1 MSDKGQV
8 TILKFLHC
16 GDIHLDTP
24 FAGLSPEKSEER
36 RRGLRASFMKM
47 MEYIRGM
54 GINYVLISGDL
65 FEAEFATNNTAE
77 LLVRE
82 FRNCPDTKFI
92 IAPGRSDCFLG
103 NAIYESKRLPDNCY
117 VFDSEIMSSFDFDE
131 DKVRIYGWGFTTPTM
146 TSNPLLDR
154 QVDDISKINI
164 VVGYADVDGAL
175 SSDRCPIS
183 KVDLKRFGADYYAF
197 GSRHE
202 GGDFVSL
209 EDSMYGYS
217 GALESIGFDDS
228 GIGGAKLVVV
238 KYNGGELSID
248 AKSMSFGHIAFESER
263 VDITGVDTSN
273 EIVNRISRL
282 VSEKKYGSETAL
294 RVELVGEVDP
304 RFNVPKNL
312 GSDAFGLYS
321 FELIDKTMPL
331 YGTEHFKRDMTVKG
345 EIFRQLLP
353 LLKSEDEGERQ
364 VAAIAFRE
372 GLAALEGRDIDNA

>member
-1 MSDKGQV
+1 MSENSQV

-47 MEYIRGM
+47 MEYIRGT

-65 FEAEFATNNTAE
+65 FESEYATNNTAE
-77 LLVRE
+77 LIVRE
-82 FRNCPDTKFI
+82 FRNCPETRFI
-92 IAPGRSDCFLG
+92 IAPGKADAFLG
-103 NAIYESKRLPDNCY
+103 NPIYESKRLPKNCY
-117 VFDSEIMSSFDFDE
+117 VFDSENMSSFDFED
-131 DKVRIYGWGFTTPTM
+131 DKVRIYGWGFTSQRM
-146 TSNPLLDR
+146 TENPLLDR

-164 VVGYADVDGAL
+164 VVGYADIDGSL
-175 SSDRCPIS
+175 SSDSCPIATA
-183 KVDLKRFGADYYAF
+183 DLKRFGADYYAF

-209 EDSMYGYS
+209 EDAMYGYS
-217 GALESIGFDDS
+217 GALESIGFDNP
-228 GIGGAKLVVV
+228 GVGGAKLVVV

-248 AKSMSFGHIAFESER
+248 AKNMSFGHVAFKSEQ

-294 RVELVGEVDP
+294 RVELCGSVDP
-304 RFNVPKNL
+304 RFIVPKNL

-321 FELIDKTMPL
+321 FELLDRTMPL
-331 YGTEHFKRDMTVKG
+331 YGTDYLKRDMSVKG

-353 LLKSEDEGERQ
+353 LLESEDPAERQ
-364 VAAIAFRE
+364 TAAIAFRE
-372 GLAALEGRDIDNA
+372 GLAALEGRDIENV